1 MAPKAKAYA
10 GVVCLVDTDIIIDYL
25 RRRAYAATL
34 LTRWAEDGLLCVSS
48 LTHFEV
54 YHGMKP
60 AEEPATNA
68 FLDGLVSVAVDVP
81 IARRAGDMLNK
92 LRSKG
97 VTVGMA
103 DSIIAATAIILAVP
117 LLTNNV
123 AHYPFAGLELVRGV
137 C

>member
-1 MAPKAKAYA
+1 MASKANAYP
-10 GVVCLVDTDIIIDYL
+10 GVACLVDTDIIIDYL

-34 LTRWAEDGLLCVSS
+34 LTRWAEGGLLSVSS
-48 LTHFEV
+48 ITHFEV

-68 FLDGLVSVAVDVP
+68 FLDGLVSVAVDVL
-81 IARRAGDMLNK
+81 IARRAGEMLNK

-97 VTVGMA
+97 VTIGMA
-103 DSIIAATAIILAVP
+103 DSLIAATAIILGVP

-123 AHYPFAGLELVRGV
+123 AYYPFAGLKLVRGG
-137 C
+137 

>member
-1 MAPKAKAYA
+1 MAPKARAYA
-10 GVVCLVDTDIIIDYL
+10 GVSCLVDTDIIIDYL

-34 LTRWAEDGLLCVSS
+34 LTRWSDSGLLAVSS
-48 LTHFEV
+48 ITHLEL
-54 YHGMKP
+54 YHGMKTS
-60 AEEPATNA
+60 EEPATSA

-81 IARRAGDMLNK
+81 IARRAGAMLGK

-97 VTVGMA
+97 MTVGMA
-103 DSIIAATAIILAVP
+103 DSIIAATAIILGVP